1 MVKLQPTLAA
11 TATDIKIGAEGI
23 LAERHTPIITGNR
36 QATVPV
42 LEAKADSTMVKT
54 IKAGIKACCVPPTL
68 RTIKLPIVW
77 ASPDSSMATPTTNMP
92 ENKITLLFEN
102 PAKSLSAYSEQNGL
116 DYETIAVKCKVV
128 EEPDTKNEKILT
140 NVAWINGA
148 YDSDAGKVAIDRD
161 SQPEIK
167 PNVNKNNMEKYKG
180 KTDNKDDLSDKD
192 NYYKGEQDDDDFEK
206 LVLKPVVKKFDLAL
220 FKHIAAIS
228 KDQTIANGEYITDTK
243 NKDGKYLRA
252 PVVKSIENG
261 KVIYEEDSKEALTV
275 EKGDYVL

>member
-102 PAKSLSAYSEQNGL
+102 P
-116 DYETIAVKCKVV
+116 
-128 EEPDTKNEKILT
+128 EK
-140 NVAWINGA
+140 A
-148 YDSDAGKVAIDRD
+148 S
-161 SQPEIK
+161 
-167 PNVNKNNMEKYKG
+167 
-180 KTDNKDDLSDKD
+180 
-192 NYYKGEQDDDDFEK
+192 
-206 LVLKPVVKKFDLAL
+206 
-220 FKHIAAIS
+220 
-228 KDQTIANGEYITDTK
+228 
-243 NKDGKYLRA
+243 
-252 PVVKSIENG
+252 
-261 KVIYEEDSKEALTV
+261 
-275 EKGDYVL
+275 